1 VYAIGSLLL
10 IIALSL
16 VVTRVA
22 TVILVATG
30 MSRDVARFQARSA
43 FTGSGFTT
51 HEAEQVV
58 AHPLRRRTVMAL
70 MLLGSAGIVA
80 SVGSLMIGFT
90 RTGAGA
96 NWVKLVELGAGLV
109 LLVWISR
116 SPAVDRRLTALIAAA
131 LRRFTDVPARD
142 RAELVALAGDFA
154 VTELTIESSDWAARR
169 TLRELAL
176 RDEGIAV
183 LGLTRDG
190 TYIGMPTGST
200 RIEPGDSLVLYG
212 REAAVADLD
221 RRPAGTV
228 GDVQHREA
236 VVRNDARSS
245 RLPN

>member
-51 HEAEQVV
+51 REAEQVV
-58 AHPLRRRTVMAL
+58 GHPLRRRTVMTL

-109 LLVWISR
+109 ILVWISR
-116 SPAVDRRLTALIAAA
+116 SSAVDRRLTRLIAVV

-154 VTELTIESSDWAARR
+154 VTELMVEPNDWTAGK

-176 RDEGIAV
+176 REEGIAV
-183 LGLTRDG
+183 LGLTRDS
-190 TYIGMPTGST
+190 TYIGMPTGGT
-200 RIEPGDSLVLYG
+200 RLHPGDALVLYG
-212 REAAVADLD
+212 HEAAVADLD

-228 GDVQHREA
+228 GDRQHRDA
-236 VVRNDARSS
+236 VARNDARN
-245 RLPN
+245 PAAA